1 MFFPFVAFAVLA
13 AALIQLGALS
23 VWVAV
28 LSLVIKAM
36 LFAAITTALF
46 FTWRRYKRA
55 DRK

>member
-28 LSLVIKAM
+28 LSLVIKAL